1 MLGLQLNLHLLAAP
15 ISRQLSQT
23 RNGKPTHLY
32 PNDNLFIRMNC
43 MCVCTWQ
50 RIRYDRLHL
59 CLLHYCRFRSRLA
72 FGQPPPC
79 HPTESQTSLV

>member
-43 MCVCTWQ
+43 MCVCVHMAT
-50 RIRYDRLHL
+50 YPL
-59 CLLHYCRFRSRLA
+59 
-72 FGQPPPC
+72 
-79 HPTESQTSLV
+79 